1 VAVVSSGAITDPVPA
16 FLAVA
21 ANQASDPETLRRL
34 VSQRFE
40 ALFAR
45 SAPTGL
51 VPGPETYGYRVLTE
65 PQAERYVEQVQ
76 EVADAAAR
84 ELDCEAYA
92 VGPAGVPLVPIGFGP
107 TPAAALRDLAVKL
120 REVKS

>member
-1 VAVVSSGAITDPVPA
+1 MRKACEYDFPCEGTCDFCYDPCRCNA
-16 FLAVA
+16 SLDA
-21 ANQASDPETLRRL
+21 AWAEAEAALPE
-34 VSQRFE
+34 
-40 ALFAR
+40 
-45 SAPTGL
+45 
-51 VPGPETYGYRVLTE
+51 GYRLGC
-65 PQAERYVEQVQ
+65 QQ
-76 EVADAAAR
+76 R